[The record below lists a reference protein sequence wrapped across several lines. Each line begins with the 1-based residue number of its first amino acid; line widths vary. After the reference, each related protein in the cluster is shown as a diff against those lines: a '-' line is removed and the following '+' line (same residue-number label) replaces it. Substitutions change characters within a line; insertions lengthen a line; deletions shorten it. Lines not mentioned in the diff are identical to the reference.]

1 MTADLDTFTLSCL
14 LMCAVGANAQGRE
27 ADAMRY
33 LEQIPADQL
42 RRAED
47 LLAEMRNRVYLR
59 RQSGVDFDADGRA
72 HYQFTVRHQDMC
84 GIHPVSGMGVCV
96 CTPELTAIAA
106 LAPDDPRLPKEE
118 S

>member
-1 MTADLDTFTLSCL
+1 MTADLDTFGLSCL

-27 ADAMRY
+27 AEAMRY

-42 RRAED
+42 RQAED

-59 RQSGVDFDADGRA
+59 RQSGVDFDADGRPLLA
-72 HYQFTVRHQDMC
+72 
-84 GIHPVSGMGVCV
+84 
-96 CTPELTAIAA
+96 LAA
-106 LAPDDPRLPKEE
+106 LTPDDPRLPKEE